1 MKSHPRSHGNSDQ
14 PRAARHDVTPRR
26 PAGVHA
32 DASRTPGRHGRSGAP
47 IALAASRPCRM
58 SRRTLALAD
67 LKLAQIEDAFLDLLL
82 DAHPRRATA
91 LDRLLDDVAAA
102 GPERAAAVA
111 EAAAPGPDAA
121 VAAASARRIESALL
135 GAVIQ
140 RHPRRDRALDRLL
153 SDLEAAPSAPAAA
166 HGAWVDEEEC
176 RRAEF
181 DITCD
186 NDFDGLG

>member
-1 MKSHPRSHGNSDQ
+1 MKSHPRSHGNSNQ
-14 PRAARHDVTPRR
+14 PRAARHDVTSRR
-26 PAGVHA
+26 PAGAHA

-47 IALAASRPCRM
+47 LAQAASRPCRM

-102 GPERAAAVA
+102 
-111 EAAAPGPDAA
+111 
-121 VAAASARRIESALL
+121 SARRIESALL

-140 RHPRRDRALDRLL
+140 RHPRCDRALDRLL
-153 SDLEAAPSAPAAA
+153 CDLEAAPGAPAAA

>member
-1 MKSHPRSHGNSDQ
+1 MKSHRHSHPS
-14 PRAARHDVTPRR
+14 RADRHDLPVRR
-26 PAGVHA
+26 PAPA
-32 DASRTPGRHGRSGAP
+32 DPSRIPGRHGRSGAP
-47 IALAASRPCRM
+47 AAPQPARSCRM

-67 LKLAQIEDAFLDLLL
+67 LKLAQIEDAFLDMLL

-91 LDRLLDDVAAA
+91 LNRLLDDVAAA
-102 GPERAAAVA
+102 GPSRAAAVA
-111 EAAAPGPDAA
+111 DAA
-121 VAAASARRIESALL
+121 TPVPDPAIAAASARRIESALL

-153 SDLEAAPSAPAAA
+153 SDLDAAPSAPDAA